1 MANVVL
7 ITGNT
12 GTGKSRSLKDLNPK
26 ETYLINCANK
36 PLPFVGSGN
45 LYQSGVN
52 MIVSNE
58 SGFIVSAIKQVSE
71 KAPHI
76 KNLIIDDSGFIM
88 TELFFKKAS
97 EKGYEKFTEIA
108 KAFQSILSTA
118 KSLRDDLNIAII
130 MHEDDLVSNG
140 IIVGKKAKTVGKLV
154 DDQYNP
160 LSVVTVAL
168 FTDVSY
174 DKEGNPIYS
183 FITNRCLRQGIE
195 IPAKSPEG
203 MFPDRLIPNNLSL
216 VFKTAREYYSN

>member
-1 MANVVL
+1 
-7 ITGNT
+7 
-12 GTGKSRSLKDLNPK
+12 
-26 ETYLINCANK
+26 
-36 PLPFVGSGN
+36 
-45 LYQSGVN
+45 
-52 MIVSNE
+52 
-58 SGFIVSAIKQVSE
+58 
-71 KAPHI
+71 
-76 KNLIIDDSGFIM
+76 M
-88 TELFFKKAS
+88 TELFFKKS
-97 EKGYEKFTEIA
+97 SDKGYEKFTEIA

-174 DKEGNPIYS
+174 DKEGNPVYS
-183 FITNRCLRQGIE
+183 FITNRCLRQGVE

-203 MFPDRLIPNNLSL
+203 MFAERLIPNDLNL